1 MIEARHGGIASEVP
15 ALMRFPERVPAYAP
29 QEMHTLVGTSFCTMD
44 YRVAPAK
51 TSPLTGFAGI
61 GLGTVD
67 VYRHEGAGK
76 RFGARGSAHIRQ
88 HWADDF
94 VISMPLDAR
103 VMTRQNGHVATLEP
117 GGFVFLSTARPF
129 EAALSGRDPNDEF
142 SLFLVRIS
150 GSLLRQRAPLLDKYC
165 GVPLRI
171 DTGACTIM
179 RSLFELA
186 LSDGAALSHQ
196 QLHRFNDMLL
206 DAIANVATEIAGPP
220 ARRMTAQERVREDA
234 IFYIERHLSNPDLCD
249 REIALHCKVSARYL
263 QASFAAAGTTV
274 VGFIRNARLTQCR
287 ADLLNPGLSDRTIFE
302 TALSWGFSDAPY
314 FSRAYKAQF
323 GLSPSADRNRNRQ

>member
-1 MIEARHGGIASEVP
+1 MIEAQQSGMESAIP
-15 ALMRFPERVPAYAP
+15 ARVPEYAP
-29 QEMHTLVGTSFCTMD
+29 QEMHSLVGSSFCTMD
-44 YRVAPAK
+44 YRVPPAK
-51 TSPLTGFAGI
+51 TSPMTSFAGI

-67 VYRHEGAGK
+67 VYRHEGAGR

-103 VMTRQNGHVATLEP
+103 VMTRQNGHLATLEP

-150 GSLLRQRAPLLDKYC
+150 GSLLRQRAPLLDKFC
-165 GVPLRI
+165 GLPLQI
-171 DTGACTIM
+171 ETGAGAIM

-186 LSDGAALSHQ
+186 LSEGAALSHQ
-196 QLHRFNDMLL
+196 QLHRFNNMLL
-206 DAIANVATEIAGPP
+206 DAITNVATEIAGPP
-220 ARRMTAQERVREDA
+220 ARRMTAHERVREDA

-249 REIALHCKVSARYL
+249 REIAQHCKVSVRYL
-263 QASFAAAGTTV
+263 QSSFAAAASTV
-274 VGFIRNARLTQCR
+274 AGFIRSARLHNCQ
-287 ADLLNPGLSDRTIFE
+287 ADLLNPGLRDRTIFE

-314 FSRAYKAQF
+314 FSRAYKAHF
-323 GLSPSADRNRNRQ
+323 GVSPSAERNLNR

>member
-1 MIEARHGGIASEVP
+1 MIEARHGGIGDVLS
-15 ALMRFPERVPAYAP
+15 ALPRVPAYAP
-29 QEMHTLVGTSFCTMD
+29 QEMHSLVGTSFCTMD

-51 TSPLTGFAGI
+51 TSPLTSFAGI

-76 RFGARGSAHIRQ
+76 RYGSRGSAHIRQ

-103 VMTRQNGHVATLEP
+103 VMTRQNGHLATLEP

-142 SLFLVRIS
+142 SLFLVRIA
-150 GSLLRQRAPLLDKYC
+150 GSLLRQRVPLLDKYC
-165 GVPLRI
+165 GLPLRI
-171 DTGACTIM
+171 ETGASAIM

-186 LSDGAALSHQ
+186 LSEGAALSHR

-206 DAIANVATEIAGPP
+206 DAITNVATEIARPP
-220 ARRMTAQERVREDA
+220 ARRMSAHDRVREDA

-249 REIALHCKVSARYL
+249 REIARHCKVSVRFL
-263 QASFAAAGTTV
+263 QAAFAAAATTV
-274 VGFIRNARLTQCR
+274 VAFIREARLVQCR
-287 ADLLNPGLSDRTIFE
+287 ADLLNPGLADRTIFE
-302 TALSWGFSDAPY
+302 TALCWGFSDAPY
-314 FSRAYKAQF
+314 FSRAYKAHF
-323 GLSPSADRNRNRQ
+323 GVSPSADRKHGLQ